1 MRVCQVLPD
10 AKEERPAYFAGLGKI
25 EFSNHRGSEQAPC
38 PVADMHALAVEQCAG
53 GIAMQGHS
61 LPSPKTS
68 DESLGKF
75 VSEQNI
81 AHYRKC
87 LAERADEK
95 QRQVLLKLLAGELAK
110 K

>member
-1 MRVCQVLPD
+1 MCWLSSNV
-10 AKEERPAYFAGLGKI
+10 LGK
-25 EFSNHRGSEQAPC
+25 
-38 PVADMHALAVEQCAG
+38 
-53 GIAMQGHS
+53 IAMQGHS

-87 LAERADEK
+87 LAETADEK

>member
-1 MRVCQVLPD
+1 
-10 AKEERPAYFAGLGKI
+10 
-25 EFSNHRGSEQAPC
+25 
-38 PVADMHALAVEQCAG
+38 
-53 GIAMQGHS
+53 MQGHS

-87 LAERADEK
+87 LTETADEK